1 MRTARFIARPV
12 AAIIFALSAGLV
24 PSAAQDKKGGPAAKY
39 EADVKAS
46 RVFIKVG
53 VEKGSR
59 LGHPHGVQ
67 GNLKSGHLA
76 LGGDGEL
83 VFDMASFEAD
93 TAEARKRAGLEGK
106 KVSENEAKKVTET
119 MRGPEVLDVAKYPTA
134 TFR

>member
-1 MRTARFIARPV
+1 MRTVRLIARLV
-12 AAIIFALSAGLV
+12 SSIILVLSAGLI
-24 PSAAQDKKGGPAAKY
+24 PSAAQSGQKDGPASGEY

-67 GNLKSGHLA
+67 GNLKSGNLA

-119 MRGPEVLDVAKYPTA
+119 MRGPEVLDVA
-134 TFR
+134 